1 MCPLTFVFW
10 AIRIVW
16 WRFPNWKYFYVVLVS
31 KTFKYSFYSS
41 SSSSSLR
48 LVIFVD
54 VCCSS
59 RLRQHP
65 QSRGSCT
72 KKPVSASFEKNI
84 FTHIFRKMKSEKSKR
99 CVLCTRRLLSMFVA
113 VDVVRPLLRPSV
125 HRLSIHSI
133 HWTRLL
139 SALSLSLPKIYEKFS
154 FRLDMY
160 KIVGWCGA
168 GRCGLPQIRS
178 YWTWIKNTNVCTGDV
193 RIFYFPFGYSVG
205 EGEFTFCGK
214 LAKNLCLWVLAIA
227 AKLDYYV
234 FVRLCNI

>member
-31 KTFKYSFYSS
+31 KTFQYSFYSS

-125 HRLSIHSI
+125 RPSIVYLSILSI
-133 HWTRLL
+133 GRGCCRRCLYHCQKYMKIFRSVWTCIKLLGGAGRVRLTTDTFVL
-139 SALSLSLPKIYEKFS
+139 NVNKKHECMYGRRTHFLFS
-154 FRLDMY
+154 FRLQCRWRRVY
-160 KIVGWCGA
+160 FLRKI
-168 GRCGLPQIRS
+168 S
-178 YWTWIKNTNVCTGDV
+178 
-193 RIFYFPFGYSVG
+193 
-205 EGEFTFCGK
+205 
-214 LAKNLCLWVLAIA
+214 
-227 AKLDYYV
+227 
-234 FVRLCNI
+234 

>member
-31 KTFKYSFYSS
+31 KTFQYSFYSS

-125 HRLSIHSI
+125 CPSIVYLSIQSI
-133 HWTRLL
+133 GRGCCRRCLYHCQKYMKIFRSVWTCIKLL
-139 SALSLSLPKIYEKFS
+139 
-154 FRLDMY
+154 
-160 KIVGWCGA
+160 GGA
-168 GRCGLPQIRS
+168 GRGGAAYHR
-178 YWTWIKNTNVCTGDV
+178 YV
-193 RIFYFPFGYSVG
+193 RI
-205 EGEFTFCGK
+205 ERE
-214 LAKNLCLWVLAIA
+214 
-227 AKLDYYV
+227 
-234 FVRLCNI
+234 

>member
-1 MCPLTFVFW
+1 MWNILTCPLTFVFW

-31 KTFKYSFYSS
+31 KTFQYSFYS

-59 RLRQHP
+59 LRQHP

-72 KKPVSASFEKNI
+72 KKPVSASSFKTNI

-125 HRLSIHSI
+125 RPSSIYPSYPLDAVAGGAVSI
-133 HWTRLL
+133 IAKNIW
-139 SALSLSLPKIYEKFS
+139 KIF
-154 FRLDMY
+154 
-160 KIVGWCGA
+160 V
-168 GRCGLPQIRS
+168 
-178 YWTWIKNTNVCTGDV
+178 
-193 RIFYFPFGYSVG
+193 PFGHV
-205 EGEFTFCGK
+205 
-214 LAKNLCLWVLAIA
+214 
-227 AKLDYYV
+227 
-234 FVRLCNI
+234 